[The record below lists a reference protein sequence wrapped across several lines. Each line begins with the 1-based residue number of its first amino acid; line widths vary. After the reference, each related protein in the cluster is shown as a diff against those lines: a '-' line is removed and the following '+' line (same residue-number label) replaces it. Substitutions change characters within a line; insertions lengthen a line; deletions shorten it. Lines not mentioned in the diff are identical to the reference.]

1 MTNLSSA
8 AAPELAVQKKPVLL
22 KRLLLLT
29 VVTGAVVFA
38 GFYGLHWWTVGRF
51 IESTDDAYIGA
62 DVTVIG
68 PKVPGYIAELK
79 VTDNQFVHAGD
90 LLVKIDDRDYVAALQ
105 KAEGAVAAQ
114 QALLANL
121 DATEQLQHAVIS
133 QARAGIDAANAETVR
148 SRNDHA
154 RYESLVGR
162 SAVSVESAQR
172 VDATFKTAQA
182 NGAKAQA
189 TLLANQRQVDVIE
202 TQKLQAKAALMQ
214 AVAERDMARLNL
226 SYTELRAPVDGV
238 IGNRRARVGAFAAAG
253 SQLLSV
259 VPKQGL
265 WVDAN
270 FKEDQLTHM
279 LPGQAVTI
287 RADVLPG
294 KVFHGHL
301 DSLAPATGAQFS
313 VLPPE
318 NATGNFTKIVQR
330 VPVRVMLDQAD
341 GVLGQLRP
349 GLSVTAE
356 VDTLHTANGVVI
368 HPADEETARQLVST
382 P

>member
-114 QALLANL
+114 QAQLANL

-238 IGNRRARVGAFAAAG
+238 
-253 SQLLSV
+253 
-259 VPKQGL
+259 
-265 WVDAN
+265 
-270 FKEDQLTHM
+270 
-279 LPGQAVTI
+279 
-287 RADVLPG
+287 
-294 KVFHGHL
+294 
-301 DSLAPATGAQFS
+301 
-313 VLPPE
+313 
-318 NATGNFTKIVQR
+318 
-330 VPVRVMLDQAD
+330 
-341 GVLGQLRP
+341 LGQLRP

-368 HPADEETARQLVST
+368 RPADEETARQLVST